1 MQDNNKTLIK
11 TVKTPLKL
19 SETHSKTWTRPCLQE
34 NLQMSILQ
42 QEDNM
47 YAYIYDWH
55 QGSTDQN
62 RLVTDRAVPS

>member
-19 SETHSKTWTRPCLQE
+19 SETHSKTWTRPYFQE

-42 QEDNM
+42 QQVNNTRTCTIGTRDPRTKPV
-47 YAYIYDWH
+47 
-55 QGSTDQN
+55 GPGP
-62 RLVTDRAVPS
+62 RKF